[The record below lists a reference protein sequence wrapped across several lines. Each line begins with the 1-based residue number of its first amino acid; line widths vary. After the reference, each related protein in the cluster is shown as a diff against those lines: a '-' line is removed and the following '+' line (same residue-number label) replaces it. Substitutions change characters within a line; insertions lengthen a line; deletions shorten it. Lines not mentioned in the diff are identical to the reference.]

1 MRRRATLA
9 MIGLLAGGP
18 LAGHGARAGDEA
30 PGRAAVRVVTAR
42 TTRFVGEP
50 IDVRLEVDYDAD
62 WLKEHGV
69 PMFLRP
75 VDVPLRVSCPGLP
88 AGTATEEAAGERATL
103 ALDDGV
109 VDGRVTAGSAPGRVV
124 LVLDRVGTAAAPGE
138 LVIGPPKVAFAYA
151 TRFRD
156 DLVNGRVAVDRTEA
170 AVGGEAVT
178 IRVEEL
184 PQDGRPPEFEG
195 AIGRFDVTASVDA
208 TTVEVGQLVHLT
220 LRIAADGPSSIP
232 SAPRLDGLR
241 GFHVFGARDDA
252 KAPGRTI
259 VYDVAVTEAGVREV
273 PSIAFASFDPEP
285 PAGYRVVR
293 TPAIPLVVRGAAG
306 PASPATVAPA
316 ARDGDRGDGGLPGGA
331 LAWGAGVLVL
341 AGVAVGLGWARRV
354 RRARERA
361 EVEMARAAVM
371 AAAARYHERV
381 ARSGEEAADA
391 FAEFLAARMGRP
403 LAWVISPDLRS
414 RLLEAGVEVSL
425 ATRAAA
431 TMEGLVAGRYG
442 GGAPDLE
449 EAAAIVDVFDL
460 GLNAR

>member
-1 MRRRATLA
+1 MRRHATLA
-9 MIGLLAGGP
+9 MIGLLAGGA
-18 LAGHGARAGDEA
+18 LVGRRTRAGDDA

-42 TTRFVGEP
+42 ATRFVGEP

-62 WLKEHGV
+62 WLKAHGV

-75 VDVPLRVSCPGLP
+75 VDVPIRVSCPGLP
-88 AGTATEEAAGERATL
+88 GGGVSEEAAGERATF

-109 VDGRVTAGSAPGRVV
+109 VDARVTAGSAPGRAV
-124 LVLDRVGTAAAPGE
+124 LVLDRVATAAAPGE
-138 LVIGPPKVAFAYA
+138 LVIGPPSVAFAYA
-151 TRFRD
+151 TKFRD

-178 IRVEEL
+178 IRVEAL

-241 GFHVFGARDDA
+241 GLHVFGARDDA

-259 VYDVAVTEAGVREV
+259 VYDVAVTDAGVREV
-273 PSIAFASFDPEP
+273 PSLAFASFDPEP

-293 TPAIPLVVRGAAG
+293 SPAIPLVVRGAA
-306 PASPATVAPA
+306 PASPATTVQAT
-316 ARDGDRGDGGLPGGA
+316 RDGDGGDGGLPGGA

-341 AGVAVGLGWARRV
+341 AGVAVGLGWARRA

-403 LAWVISPDLRS
+403 LAWVISPDLRA